1 MKTKYK
7 YLIYLS
13 IITIFIL
20 MSFVSSLNKERI
32 DITGSTS
39 VQPLVEQLSSSY
51 LKNHP
56 NLQINVQGGGS
67 GMGIRS
73 VSQSIADIGISSKE
87 LSDDEKENLNIV
99 ELEKERIVIGAYNKN
114 NISDLSKMQ
123 IKKFFPAK

>member
-1 MKTKYK
+1 
-7 YLIYLS
+7 
-13 IITIFIL
+13 
-20 MSFVSSLNKERI
+20 
-32 DITGSTS
+32 
-39 VQPLVEQLSSSY
+39 
-51 LKNHP
+51 
-56 NLQINVQGGGS
+56 
-67 GMGIRS
+67 MGIRS